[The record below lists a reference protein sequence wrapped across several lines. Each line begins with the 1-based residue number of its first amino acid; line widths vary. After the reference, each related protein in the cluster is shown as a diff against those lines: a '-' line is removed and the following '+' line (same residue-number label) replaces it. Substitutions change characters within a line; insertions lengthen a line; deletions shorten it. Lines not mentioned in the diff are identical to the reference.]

1 MKNKL
6 LIYDDNCP
14 LCQWYS
20 AQFVRFGFLNKAGKL
35 PFSSLEE
42 KYLQRIDFNK
52 SRNEIP
58 LLDTETGKVTYGIDA
73 LLEILGSKIPFIKTI
88 GHIQP
93 IYWFLSKL
101 YKFVSFNRKV
111 IVAVKCGTGAID
123 CAPDFNYFY
132 RGLFMFLFLITN
144 TLLLFPFHKL
154 ILSPLPFY
162 HISIWQ
168 LQAGHLALVTMN
180 CLLSLHFKWQKM
192 FDYLGQVNML
202 ALLTNLFLL
211 PLFVLV
217 KTFGAYP
224 LFITIWLIAVSLFI
238 FKEYFRRMEFAGIIP
253 NNKWIASF
261 NIAGMTGFV
270 LFLFS

>member
-1 MKNKL
+1 MKNRL

-20 AQFVRFGFLNKAGKL
+20 AQFVKFGFLNKAGRV

-42 KYLQRIDFNK
+42 KYLQRIDFDK

-58 LLDTETGKVTYGIDA
+58 LLDTETGEVIYGIDA
-73 LLEILGSKIPFIKTI
+73 LLEILNSKIPLIKSI
-88 GHIQP
+88 GKIKPMH
-93 IYWFLSKL
+93 WFLTKV
-101 YKFVSFNRKV
+101 YKFVSYNRKV
-111 IVAVKCGTGAID
+111 IVAVRCGAGAID

-132 RGLFMFLFLITN
+132 RTLFMFLFLVVN
-144 TLLLFPFHKL
+144 TLLLFPLHKI

-180 CLLSLHFKWQKM
+180 CLLSLRFTWQKM
-192 FDYLGQVNML
+192 FDYLGQINML
-202 ALLTNLFLL
+202 ALLTSLLLL

-217 KTFGAYP
+217 KTMGAHP
-224 LFITIWLIAVSLFI
+224 LLITVWLIAVSLFI

-253 NNKWIASF
+253 KNEWVASF
-261 NIAGMTGFV
+261 NLAGMTGFI
-270 LFLFS
+270 LLLFS